1 MKGRIHVFHRNLNGT
16 FRRRYRMHKRFI
28 LLARILFCSLL
39 LSYMLGIDSY
49 RCKGVLMVSEIPM
62 DFTKYPKAK
71 LCLKRGIYH
80 ALYSDQ
86 LITKEQLVRLLA
98 ALPP

>member
-1 MKGRIHVFHRNLNGT
+1 
-16 FRRRYRMHKRFI
+16 
-28 LLARILFCSLL
+28 
-39 LSYMLGIDSY
+39 
-49 RCKGVLMVSEIPM
+49 MVSEIPM

-71 LCLKRGIYH
+71 LFLKRGIYH